1 LRSGPGSANS
11 LVQAEDGAPAGAA
24 RWQRLDKEYANLH
37 DLHATPEWAVNE
49 IADQAKR

>member
-1 LRSGPGSANS
+1 MVHQP
-11 LVQAEDGAPAGAA
+11 GAA
-24 RWQRLDKEYANLH
+24 RWRTELQRLDKEYANLH